1 MKQVISL
8 EILMLEAVVILKN
21 RFGPLYLLFTVLIVL
36 SALIRTVLLF
46 KALPNLDLNPL
57 VFAEVYA
64 VGFFYDCVTFF
75 YFAFPLAVCTTV
87 IPDRLFN
94 HKYHTFLVYAGFFI
108 IIYALVFDGVAEY
121 LFFDEFG
128 TRFNFIAVDY
138 LVYTRE
144 VIGNIKESYPLPWIF
159 SGVFCLTGIVFYFIK
174 GYIALSFTT
183 TSTLNQRLRRGLLF
197 AALPVLAFLFVNLSF
212 TAISKNSYANEL
224 AGNGIYDLFA
234 AFRNNELDFEKFY
247 LTRGQ
252 DVALARLRNLISEK
266 NNRFLHK
273 DTDNIT
279 RIINNP
285 ASEKKLNVIVVVEES
300 LSAEYPGAFGNKEGL
315 TPNLDRLAKE
325 SLFFTQVYAT
335 GTRTVRGLEAIT
347 LSMPP
352 LPGTSILKHPGNEG
366 LFSWGSVMKDKGYDA
381 KYIYGGYG
389 YFDNMNYFFAHNGF
403 EVVDRS
409 DFARGEITFANI
421 WGVCDEDLFRKVIR
435 EADKSWTARK
445 PFFSMVLTTS
455 NHRPYT
461 YPSGKIDI
469 PSGTGRGGAVKYAD
483 YAFGELIAQARKRPW
498 FADTLF
504 VIVADH
510 CASSAGKT
518 DLPIK
523 KYQIPLLVYSP
534 VHVKPARVT
543 TMASQID
550 IAPTVL
556 GLLNFSYTTKFLGAD
571 ILRMDPGRERAFLST
586 YQKLGF
592 LEGNSLVVL
601 GPKKYLKC
609 YSVDRKSGS
618 IAEAEA
624 REEIVADALAYF
636 QGTNYVYTNRFNRRP
651 APAD

>member
-1 MKQVISL
+1 M
-8 EILMLEAVVILKN
+8 ILKN
-21 RFGPLYLLFTVLIVL
+21 RFGPLCLLFAVLIVL
-36 SALIRTVLLF
+36 SALIRTVLLL

-57 VFAEVYA
+57 VFTEVYA

-75 YFAFPLAVCTTV
+75 YFAFPLAVCSTLV
-87 IPDRLFN
+87 PDRFFN
-94 HKYHTFLVYAGFFI
+94 HKYHTSLVYAGFFI
-108 IIYALVFDGVAEY
+108 VIYALAFDGVAEY
-121 LFFDEFG
+121 LFFEEFG

-144 VIGNIKESYPLPWIF
+144 VTGNIKESYPLAWIF
-159 SGVFCLTGIVFYFIK
+159 TGVFCLTGLVFFFIK
-174 GYIALSFTT
+174 RYIALSFMA
-183 TSTLNQRLRRGLLF
+183 TSTLNQRLRTGLIF
-197 AALPVLAFLFVNLSF
+197 VALPVLAFLFVNLSF

-224 AGNGIYDLFA
+224 AGNGIYDLVA
-234 AFRNNELDFEKFY
+234 AFRNNELDFDKFY
-247 LTRGQ
+247 VTRGQ
-252 DVALARLRNLISEK
+252 DVTLARLRNLISEK

-273 DTDNIT
+273 DTNDIT
-279 RIINNP
+279 RIITNP

-300 LSAEYPGAFGNKEGL
+300 LSAEYLGAFGNKEGL

-347 LSMPP
+347 LSIPP
-352 LPGTSILKHPGNEG
+352 LPGTSIFKRPGNED

-409 DFARGEITFANI
+409 DFVRGEITFSNI
-421 WGVCDEDLFRKVIR
+421 WGVCDEDLFRKVVR
-435 EADKSWTARK
+435 ESDKSWTARK
-445 PFFSMVLTTS
+445 PFFSLVLTTS

-483 YAFGELIAQARKRPW
+483 YALGELIAQARKRPW

-523 KYQIPLLVYSP
+523 KYIIPLIVYSP
-534 VHVKPARVT
+534 AHIKPRTVT

-550 IAPTVL
+550 IAPIVL
-556 GLLNFSYTTKFLGAD
+556 GLMNFNYRTRFIGSD
-571 ILRMDPGRERAFLST
+571 ILRTNAARQRAFIST

-592 LEGNSLVVL
+592 LEDNSLVVL

-618 IAEAEA
+618 IAETES

-636 QGTNYVYTNRFNRRP
+636 QGTNYLYTNRFNRRP
-651 APAD
+651 SPTD